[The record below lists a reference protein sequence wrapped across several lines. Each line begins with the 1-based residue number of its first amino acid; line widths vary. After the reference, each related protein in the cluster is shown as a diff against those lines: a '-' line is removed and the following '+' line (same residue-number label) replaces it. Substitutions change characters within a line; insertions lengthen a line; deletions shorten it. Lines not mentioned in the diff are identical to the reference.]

1 MELEIKNR
9 NFSNEFI
16 FSATRSS
23 GAGGQNVNKVNTRVE
38 LRFNIGL
45 SDLLTDE
52 EKNILFEKLANKI
65 KSSGELIIVSQKERS
80 QLKNKE
86 NTIEKFYI
94 LLEKAL
100 KKKSLRKATKPSK
113 SAVEKR
119 LTEKKNNSEKKS
131 LRRKID

>member
-38 LRFNIGL
+38 LRFNIRL

-65 KSSGELIIVSQKERS
+65 NSSGELIIVSQKERS